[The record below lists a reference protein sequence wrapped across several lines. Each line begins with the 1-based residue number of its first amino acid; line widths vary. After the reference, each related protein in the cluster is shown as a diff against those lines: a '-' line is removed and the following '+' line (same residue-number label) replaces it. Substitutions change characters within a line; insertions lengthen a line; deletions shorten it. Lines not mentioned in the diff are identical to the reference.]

1 MGYIMKSRITNC
13 LWRLSAIWKGKG
25 GPYSTAERRV
35 PEIIPVLGSQP
46 TGDVSH
52 KPGGRL
58 PLLSARPAVAPATL
72 KRAATNFAAWW
83 TEALWVWTVCL
94 RLIPDS
100 VDYDLNPGP
109 SAPESSTLTTRLPSH
124 PMKTGRLSIPD
135 AWLVLTRTKWG
146 RTNLESGRYA
156 NYSNISTTLD
166 TGRFRGLK
174 GKTPLMLTEV
184 MSWVQRIIMRYSDDT
199 AYIFSL
205 FFIYRQFFLRI
216 I

>member
-1 MGYIMKSRITNC
+1 MGVNSLPKTVTRQ
-13 LWRLSAIWKGKG
+13 
-25 GPYSTAERRV
+25 RR
-35 PEIIPVLGSQP
+35 G
-46 TGDVSH
+46 
-52 KPGGRL
+52 
-58 PLLSARPAVAPATL
+58 
-72 KRAATNFAAWW
+72 
-83 TEALWVWTVCL
+83 C
-94 RLIPDS
+94 
-100 VDYDLNPGP
+100 DLNPGP

-124 PMKTGRLSIPD
+124 PMKTGRLSIPG
-135 AWLVLTRTKWG
+135 AWLVLTRTKWR

-174 GKTPLMLTEV
+174 GKTPLMSTEV

-216 I
+216 IEICRTVGLRRNLANRRERHAITEH